1 METYPELIAASIA
14 VGIVALLFSVYLI
27 TRVLR
32 QSAGNETV
40 QDIGK
45 AIQEGAMAFLKREYR
60 ILAAFVIVIAV
71 IIAVFIDYDVLDKV
85 GSDRSLPST
94 AISYLVGAVGSGLA
108 GFIGMNIAVRAN
120 TRTTAGAAQ
129 GLNQGFA

>member
-14 VGIVALLFSVYLI
+14 VGIVALLFSIYLI

-71 IIAVFIDYDVLDKV
+71 IIAVFIDYDILDKV

-94 AISYLVGAVGSGLA
+94 AISYLVGAIGSGLA

-120 TRTTAGAAQ
+120 TRTTVGAAQ
-129 GLNQGFA
+129 GLTLGSA

>member
-27 TRVLR
+27 AKVLR

-60 ILAAFVIVIAV
+60 ILAVFVVVIAV
-71 IIAVFIDYDVLDKV
+71 IIAVFIDYDV
-85 GSDRSLPST
+85 
-94 AISYLVGAVGSGLA
+94 SG
-108 GFIGMNIAVRAN
+108 
-120 TRTTAGAAQ
+120 
-129 GLNQGFA
+129 